1 MKERIGS
8 NGAYLAQVRDKK
20 KNPQHSVH
28 GLQPTQEEKQTT
40 QHSVHGLQPHGEEQ
54 ASKPVLSNLPPHVE
68 ETTPKQSGS
77 PRVSGDMV
85 EPVVDASFEDKN
97 VKDSADTYPV
107 EFPDMRADEAKPAV
121 KPVKGFDPSKVY
133 MRGQREGK

>member
-1 MKERIGS
+1 MVRCRLMEKNRYP
-8 NGAYLAQVRDKK
+8 NRLA
-20 KNPQHSVH
+20 
-28 GLQPTQEEKQTT
+28 
-40 QHSVHGLQPHGEEQ
+40 
-54 ASKPVLSNLPPHVE
+54 AIFPPRVE
-68 ETTPKQSGS
+68 ETIPQQPGS
-77 PRVSGDMV
+77 PRVSGEMV

-97 VKDSADTYPV
+97 VKDSADAYPV

>member
-1 MKERIGS
+1 M
-8 NGAYLAQVRDKK
+8 
-20 KNPQHSVH
+20 
-28 GLQPTQEEKQTT
+28 
-40 QHSVHGLQPHGEEQ
+40 QPHGEEQ